1 VIPTEVHI
9 NLVVYDADAAASG
22 LRVASQKLL
31 NSAERSADVETAD
44 YFYRAYYCVLALAD
58 FYERFQIVSL
68 DSEAEAA
75 NALPGLCANWRYL
88 LGDLEAEEFPAL
100 AMLSSDSVV
109 GDLIEQTAQRCA
121 QGEPVLQF
129 LVERDEDGQWA
140 AAADALPE
148 PSVADDALD
157 FVWDRAAQIA
167 EWVKSRMKKPG
178 ARGPAVDPALPAP
191 TA

>member
-1 VIPTEVHI
+1 MHI

-58 FYERFQIVSL
+58 FYERFQTVSL

-75 NALPGLCANWRYL
+75 NAMPALCANWRYL

-100 AMLSSDSVV
+100 AMLSSDSVT
-109 GDLIEQTAQRCA
+109 GDLVEQTARRA
-121 QGEPVLQF
+121 VQGEPVLQF
-129 LVERDEDGQWA
+129 LVERDEHGQWA

-148 PSVADDALD
+148 PSLAEDALD
-157 FVWDRAAQIA
+157 FIWDRVAQIA
-167 EWVKSRMKKPG
+167 EWVKSRTKKPG
-178 ARGPAVDPALPAP
+178 VGGPAVDPALPAP